1 MAASFVARS
10 FLRVPRNLIRN
21 APKKVPKISTERCI
35 TLEDLI
41 IYPDQGRLFS
51 SSALLCSDSL
61 EPEVSPAEV
70 KKLMESLTD
79 KFKEARELLDDAVKY
94 RFSQAFG
101 EQGRREQGTH
111 FWSIVQ
117 YKRPF
122 ILKVLFF
129 LGGGGGG
136 GGRGTV
142 KSVRLDIRIQ

>member
-1 MAASFVARS
+1 MVSFIRPICKMAASFVARS
-10 FLRVPRNLIRN
+10 FLRAPRNFIRN
-21 APKKVPKISTERCI
+21 APRKVPKISTERCI

-94 RFSQAFG
+94 RSSQAFG
-101 EQGRREQGTH
+101 EQGRREQGTN

-122 ILKVLFF
+122 ILKSYFCVCVC
-129 LGGGGGG
+129 GGVGG
-136 GGRGTV
+136 GGR
-142 KSVRLDIRIQ
+142 